1 MNTNKELTEL
11 ILKSNMKIVDIAK
24 KSGVARATLYKI
36 MSGSTCSTSVDTYK
50 KICEALGVSQENNL
64 SLKIPVVGTIP
75 AGIPIEAIE
84 DIIDY
89 EELPSEMKKQGEF
102 FGLKVRGDSMSPNIK
117 DKDVLIVRKQE
128 DAESGDICVVM
139 VNGNDA
145 TVKRIK
151 KDATGITLIPD
162 NQNYNNM
169 YYSNSEILSLPVR
182 IIGKV
187 VEIRRSL

>member
-151 KDATGITLIPD
+151 KDAIGITLIPD